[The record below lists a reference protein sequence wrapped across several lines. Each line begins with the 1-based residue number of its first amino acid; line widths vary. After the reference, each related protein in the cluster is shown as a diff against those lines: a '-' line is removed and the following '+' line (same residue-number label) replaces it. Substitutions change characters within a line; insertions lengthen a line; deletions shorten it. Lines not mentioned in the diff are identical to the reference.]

1 MKGLMFK
8 VEGFSGQQVY
18 VRAHTSVNG
27 DAGLLQKVPTFN
39 TMIRIVKHL
48 LPLFVVQFFTWL
60 ALFALWIYAVP
71 VITRYIF
78 NSTDAESAAFE
89 DGVFWVGMCFAFYAT
104 LAAFLAFFIPRLLRY
119 ITKEKLH
126 AVALLVGGLGL
137 MLIVLIKNQYLLPVC
152 FAFIGIAWS
161 SISNIPYK
169 IISDIAPEDKMTAY
183 FTVFNFSV
191 VIPQVTAAFLLG
203 YLNKHFFAGE
213 TIYVILFGGCSMML
227 AGVLMV
233 FVKSAGVKN

>member
-1 MKGLMFK
+1 
-8 VEGFSGQQVY
+8 
-18 VRAHTSVNG
+18 
-27 DAGLLQKVPTFN
+27 
-39 TMIRIVKHL
+39 MIRIIKHL

-78 NSTDAESAAFE
+78 HSTDAESAAFE
-89 DGVFWVGMCFAFYAT
+89 NGVFWVGMCFAFYAT
-104 LAAFLAFFIPRLLRY
+104 LAAFLAFLIPKMLRY
-119 ITKEKLH
+119 IAKEKLH
-126 AVALLVGGLGL
+126 AIALLVGGLGL
-137 MLIVLIKNQYLLPVC
+137 MLIVFIKSQYLLPVC

-183 FTVFNFSV
+183 FAIFNFSV

-213 TIYVILFGGCSMML
+213 TIYVILIGACSMLL
-227 AGVLMV
+227 AGVLML
-233 FVKSAGVKN
+233 FIKSMRAEK

>member
-1 MKGLMFK
+1 M
-8 VEGFSGQQVY
+8 VI
-18 VRAHTSVNG
+18 
-27 DAGLLQKVPTFN
+27 QKEPTFI
-39 TMIRIVKHL
+39 TMIRIIKHL

-89 DGVFWVGMCFAFYAT
+89 NGVFWVGMCFAFYAT
-104 LAAFLAFFIPRLLRY
+104 LAAFLAFLIPKMLQY

-126 AVALLVGGLGL
+126 AIALLVGGIGL
-137 MLIVLIKNQYLLPVC
+137 MLIVFIKSRYLLPVC
-152 FAFIGIAWS
+152 FVFIGIAWS
-161 SISNIPYK
+161 SISNMPYK

-203 YLNKHFFAGE
+203 YLNKYFFAGE
-213 TIYVILFGGCSMML
+213 TIYVILVGACSMLL
-227 AGVLMV
+227 AGVLMF
-233 FVKSAGVKN
+233 FVKSTGVKN